1 MKSKDVA
8 IVILDRVGREKHILQ
23 PAIGRVELLLN
34 ESAKGETFWI
44 IRRKRSSATTVI
56 RDINGNIV
64 DTLAGPEPFLEE
76 ENTTIVA
83 RDGKFGGSLIAST
96 IGTNE
101 LINEHNHRLTA
112 DVFTLAKYNPIPLR
126 DDAAQGI
133 ITTTEDSLKFADSL
147 KEELQNLE
155 RLESDVKKL
164 ETELEDCRKTEE
176 EKIDLHQRLDLKRRE
191 LRAQQEKVK
200 KYRNRSNQL
209 RGQAVLDPEQEDTKR
224 CKIFD
229 GGLIIDGGPGTGKT
243 TSLIQRITFLTSPTI
258 VEYKPE
264 LSEVDKKILFND
276 LTSWMFFSPSELL
289 REYLR
294 NAMDQEGL
302 SADKHKVVVWDKFRS
317 ILFREFGFINPATGR
332 PFQASTN
339 HIRIFKG
346 SGETVS
352 RLIAEFESFHFQRQ
366 RSKIERML
374 NVDIDKVS
382 WQSLGNSIRGAVSG
396 FESLSS
402 YEEWIRFYTRLKEEY
417 REKAARI
424 SEEFR
429 NGIQDLVDSTQAK
442 FKRNE
447 EQWKSFDEELHS
459 RFEKKISSEVED
471 EEGEIEDVEEEE
483 EALQGGLKYD
493 YDVELN
499 RLLRRLIRIG
509 ALSEYDRNTRFS
521 KKAREDYNKVEPF
534 IDKSFFAVIGEG
546 ALFRK
551 YFDKLTRGVERSL
564 MRDLSRSY
572 KGFRRTVL
580 LTSDLLTE
588 NGKRELAGFIS
599 AENKK
604 VSEDEMELLLLCTC
618 HTVHSLFR
626 IDPTLFSNSAYPQ
639 IQGFR
644 SHAKAV
650 VAIDEATDFAPLQ
663 LACMAS
669 LSHPRFS
676 CFTLSGDLM
685 QRLNKNGLISWKEFT
700 LLHPD
705 TEIRKINISYRQTP
719 KLLNIA
725 KEIYRKQ
732 LGVEPD
738 FNSDTTD
745 GVGDPDALLFKHSLF
760 ETRVD
765 WIAERIV
772 EIHKIYGNSIPS
784 IAIFFKNDSHML
796 EYAKELSRHESL
808 MELDISVAACANGN
822 VLGDP
827 ESVRLFAVE
836 YIKGMEFEVVF
847 FVDIDSIAN
856 EYPEMIDKYVYV
868 GLSRANLYLAVT
880 VQNEFPRA
888 LSYLEPMFSK
898 QGTWL
903 V

>member
-1 MKSKDVA
+1 
-8 IVILDRVGREKHILQ
+8 
-23 PAIGRVELLLN
+23 
-34 ESAKGETFWI
+34 
-44 IRRKRSSATTVI
+44 
-56 RDINGNIV
+56 
-64 DTLAGPEPFLEE
+64 
-76 ENTTIVA
+76 
-83 RDGKFGGSLIAST
+83 
-96 IGTNE
+96 
-101 LINEHNHRLTA
+101 
-112 DVFTLAKYNPIPLR
+112 
-126 DDAAQGI
+126 
-133 ITTTEDSLKFADSL
+133 
-147 KEELQNLE
+147 
-155 RLESDVKKL
+155 
-164 ETELEDCRKTEE
+164 
-176 EKIDLHQRLDLKRRE
+176 
-191 LRAQQEKVK
+191 
-200 KYRNRSNQL
+200 
-209 RGQAVLDPEQEDTKR
+209 
-224 CKIFD
+224 
-229 GGLIIDGGPGTGKT
+229 
-243 TSLIQRITFLTSPTI
+243 
-258 VEYKPE
+258 
-264 LSEVDKKILFND
+264 
-276 LTSWMFFSPSELL
+276 
-289 REYLR
+289 
-294 NAMDQEGL
+294 
-302 SADKHKVVVWDKFRS
+302 
-317 ILFREFGFINPATGR
+317 
-332 PFQASTN
+332 
-339 HIRIFKG
+339 
-346 SGETVS
+346 
-352 RLIAEFESFHFQRQ
+352 
-366 RSKIERML
+366 ML